1 MRIESTGIEALS
13 AAAISANAATGV
25 VVPSQREAAQF
36 APQDTAALSSNGLA
50 VPSLTSQALSTAEDR
65 AAKVEA
71 LRQAI
76 ASSSYTIDPALV
88 ADAMISE
95 GF

>member
-1 MRIESTGIEALS
+1 MRIENIGTEALS
-13 AAAISANAATGV
+13 AAGITAGTATG
-25 VVPSQREAAQF
+25 AAAHAQGS
-36 APQDTAALSSNGLA
+36 AGQNTPQDTASLSSNGLA
-50 VPSLTSQALSTAEDR
+50 VPSLTAQALSTAEAR
-65 AAKVEA
+65 ASKVEA

-76 ASSSYTIDPALV
+76 ASSSYTIDPALI